1 MTPTAKKNTT
11 TELVAFG
18 ELMLRLHCR
27 EGRRIVQTNAY
38 DVYYAGAEANTCVLL
53 SRLGIPVGYITRV
66 PDNDIAH
73 AGIDA
78 LRGQGVSTGD
88 IVFGGEKLGV
98 YFTEP
103 GNGIRPTRVIYD
115 RDGSAYA
122 TIHPGIIDWKS
133 SLPDGRWFHWSGVAA
148 AVSQG
153 AADAT
158 AEALAAAR
166 EKGMRI
172 SADFNYRTTLW
183 KYGKSPR
190 EIMPELLQH
199 SQVAVAD
206 LDSAQVY
213 FGIETDRSAGFEDR
227 FRQCSAALLEKI
239 PGLEVLAM
247 SFRTTRGIQ
256 HIYSGALYYKGACY
270 FSPYHELPFVT
281 DQIGSGDAFT
291 GGMLSGLMRDADG
304 RPYSPGQEPNPQ
316 QVIDFAVACGALKQS
331 IVGDWALISRAEA
344 ETFMRSG
351 SSGRI
356 IR

>member
-1 MTPTAKKNTT
+1 MAFTVEQKKTA
-11 TELVAFG
+11 LVAFG

-27 EGRRIVQTNAY
+27 EGKRIVQANAY
-38 DVYYAGAEANTCVLL
+38 EVYYAGAEANVCVLL
-53 SRLGIPVGYITRV
+53 SRLGIPVEYITRV
-66 PDNDIAH
+66 PENDIAR
-73 AGIDA
+73 AGIDQ
-78 LRGQGVSTGD
+78 LRSQGVGTD
-88 IVFGGEKLGV
+88 HIVYGGEKLGV

-122 TIHPGIIDWKS
+122 TIHRGLFDWKN
-133 SLPDGRWFHWSGVAA
+133 SLSGGAWFHWSGVAA

-153 AADAT
+153 AADTT
-158 AEALAAAR
+158 AEALAEAR

-183 KYGKSPR
+183 KYGKHPR
-190 EIMPELLQH
+190 DIMPHLLQH
-199 SQVAVAD
+199 SHVAVAD
-206 LDSAQVY
+206 LDSVAVY
-213 FGIETDRSAGFEDR
+213 YGIETDRSASFEDR
-227 FRQCSAALLEKI
+227 FQQCSAALREKI

-256 HIYSGALYYKGACY
+256 HIYSGALFYKGAYY

-291 GGMLSGLMRDADG
+291 GGMLYGLMQGLD
-304 RPYSPGQEPNPQ
+304 PQ

-331 IVGDWALISRAEA
+331 ITGDWALISRSEV
-344 ETFMRSG
+344 ETFIRSG